1 MIPLKP
7 CQTRSF
13 RIQPRRRIEIC
24 AAGERNLRARPAQ
37 RNPDDRVDRFALRRR
52 MILAHTDHPVAPA
65 VNHAIGVT
73 HFGFRRDRLRLS
85 SAVEAIQSL
94 VSEVREIDCAVA
106 YGKTAA
112 AVFVYARAGAE
123 RRRRE
128 VNRLAI
134 RREFDNDVS
143 AFLLRP
149 GFHPV
154 DGGAINRDLPKTDS
168 SGDDQIRSDRRF
180 PGTVTRDLRF
190 RHLYSSSKNF
200 WANWPLCHDFFSM
213 PFRENFEN
221 WQFALPSRRDFHSF
235 TESSQCP
242 QRLILKPFRTPPR
255 AATNYATSRFLQS
268 INRCASLRDS
278 IKMRHTSKPVQ

>member
-37 RNPDDRVDRFALRRR
+37 RNPDDRVDRFAPRRR

-65 VNHAIGVT
+65 INHAVGVT
-73 HFGFRRDRLRLS
+73 HFGFRRDRLWLYG
-85 SAVEAIQSL
+85 ALEAIQSL
-94 VSEVREIDCAVA
+94 VSEIREIDCAVA

-112 AVFVYARAGAE
+112 AVFVDARAGVE
-123 RRRRE
+123 RWRRE
-128 VNRLAI
+128 VNRLTI
-134 RREFDNDVS
+134 RREFDNHIA

-149 GFHPV
+149 GLHPV
-154 DGGAINRDLPKTDS
+154 DVGSINCDLPQTDS

-190 RHLYSSSKNF
+190 RHLYSSSKIC
-200 WANWPLCHDFFSM
+200 WPNWPLCLDFFSRL
-213 PFRENFEN
+213 FRENWAN
-221 WQFALPSRRDFHSF
+221 WQFAH
-235 TESSQCP
+235 
-242 QRLILKPFRTPPR
+242 PR
-255 AATNYATSRFLQS
+255 AAIFILSPRRRGVRNNSS
-268 INRCASLRDS
+268 
-278 IKMRHTSKPVQ
+278 